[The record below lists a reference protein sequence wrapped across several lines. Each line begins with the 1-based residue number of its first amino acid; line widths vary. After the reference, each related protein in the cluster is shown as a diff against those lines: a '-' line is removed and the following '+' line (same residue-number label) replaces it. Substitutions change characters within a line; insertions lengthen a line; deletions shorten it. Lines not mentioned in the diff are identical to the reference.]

1 MGWRK
6 GRRRKKRSSGCEP
19 VYLNVYDVS
28 PTNGYSYW
36 LGLGVYHSGV
46 EVYGVEYAFGAH
58 ESSWSGIFEGEPK
71 KCEGFKF
78 RKRVMIGKTGMG
90 ESEVKAVMEELGGE
104 YRGNAYNLI
113 SKNCNHFSNAASRRL
128 TGKSIPAW
136 VNRLA
141 KFGMCCKCVVPPVR
155 LDATMA
161 NTHRTINC
169 DNMPTCQLPAYRETL
184 EPHQYK

>member
-28 PTNGYSYW
+28 PRTATPTGSASECTIPGW
-36 LGLGVYHSGV
+36 KFVV
-46 EVYGVEYAFGAH
+46 
-58 ESSWSGIFEGEPK
+58 GIFEGEPK

>member
-1 MGWRK
+1 MFPPRTATPTGSASECTIPGWK
-6 GRRRKKRSSGCEP
+6 VSSMHACIYFIISP
-19 VYLNVYDVS
+19 LIIKNVYNVDVVV
-28 PTNGYSYW
+28 T
-36 LGLGVYHSGV
+36 
-46 EVYGVEYAFGAH
+46 VYGVEYAFGAH

-141 KFGMCCKCVVPPVR
+141 KFGMHVISSLLLV
-155 LDATMA
+155 
-161 NTHRTINC
+161 N
-169 DNMPTCQLPAYRETL
+169 
-184 EPHQYK
+184 